1 MVRRELLVDDEA
13 ATRLTNSG
21 SIIWYQ
27 RYHLSPNVI
36 TPGVSDIEAMLD
48 MLGVP
53 QDLTGLSVLDVG
65 TSNGGAAF
73 IADRRGADRV
83 VAVDIYDP
91 HDYGFAQVRDAIG
104 SRAEFHRA
112 SIYEL
117 PLVLREQF
125 DIVFFLGVLYHLRHP
140 LLAIDSLRA
149 LTRDRL
155 FVETVITAS
164 DPSLSHSEFYAGSG
178 PHVNDTTIWFVPS
191 VRCVT
196 DWLNTSGFKAQLI
209 SAWPQESPRRAAFS
223 APTSGDAP
231 YWRKMSYEKPLRVAV
246 AVD

>member
-1 MVRRELLVDDEA
+1 MARRELLLDDEA
-13 ATRLTNSG
+13 AIRLANSG

-36 TPGVSDIEAMLD
+36 TPGISDIETMLD
-48 MLGVP
+48 TLGLP
-53 QDLTGLSVLDVG
+53 QDLTGLNVLDIG

-83 VAVDIYDP
+83 VAVDIFDP
-91 HDYGFAQVRDAIG
+91 HVYGFAQVAEAIG

-117 PLVLREQF
+117 PSVLREQF
-125 DIVFFLGVLYHLRHP
+125 DVVFFLGVLYHLRHP

-149 LTRDRL
+149 LARDWL
-155 FVETVITAS
+155 FVETAITAS
-164 DPSLSHSEFYAGSG
+164 DPSVSHSEFYAG
-178 PHVNDTTIWFVPS
+178 PYHNDTTTWFVPS
-191 VRCVT
+191 VRCVI

-209 SAWPQESPRRAAFS
+209 SAWPQESPGRAVFS
-223 APTSGDAP
+223 GRATGDAP
-231 YWRKMSYEKPLRVAV
+231 YWREASYEKVLKAV
-246 AVD
+246 VVD

>member
-1 MVRRELLVDDEA
+1 MARGELLLDDEA
-13 ATRLTNSG
+13 ATRLANSG
-21 SIIWYQ
+21 NIIWYQ

-36 TPGVSDIEAMLD
+36 TPGVADIEAMLETLD
-48 MLGVP
+48 LP
-53 QDLTGLSVLDVG
+53 QDLTGRSVLDIG
-65 TSNGGAAF
+65 TTNGGAAF
-73 IADRRGADRV
+73 IAERRGADRV

-91 HDYGFAQVRDAIG
+91 HDYGFAQVAEAIG

-117 PLVLREQF
+117 PLVLRERF
-125 DIVFFLGVLYHLRHP
+125 DIVLFLGVLYHLRHP

-155 FVETVITAS
+155 FVETVVTAS
-164 DPSLSHSEFYAGSG
+164 DPSVSHSEFYAGSG
-178 PHVNDTTIWFVPS
+178 PQVNDTTIWFVPS
-191 VRCVT
+191 VRCVI

-209 SAWPQESPRRAAFS
+209 SAWPKELPRRAAFS
-223 APTSGDAP
+223 ARASGDAP
-231 YWRKMSYEKPLRVAV
+231 HWRKVSYEKPLKVAV

>member
-1 MVRRELLVDDEA
+1 MARRKLLIDDEA
-13 ATRLTNSG
+13 ATRLTNSE
-21 SIIWYQ
+21 SIIWHQ

-36 TPGVSDIEAMLD
+36 TPGVSNIEAMLD
-48 MLGVP
+48 MLGLP
-53 QDLTGLSVLDVG
+53 QDLTGLNVLDIG
-65 TSNGGAAF
+65 TANGGAAF

-83 VAVDIYDP
+83 VAVDIFDP
-91 HDYGFAQVRDAIG
+91 HDYGFAQVAEAIG

-117 PLVLREQF
+117 PSVLREQF

-164 DPSLSHSEFYAGSG
+164 DSSISHSEFYAG
-178 PHVNDTTIWFVPS
+178 PYDNDDTSVWFVPS
-191 VRCVT
+191 VRCVI
-196 DWLNTSGFKAQLI
+196 DWLNTSGFKAQLV

-223 APTSGDAP
+223 AQATGGAP
-231 YWRKMSYEKPLRVAV
+231 YWRTASYEKTLKVV
-246 AVD
+246 TVD